1 MENINALDE
10 IHKGC
15 CMGIDALNILF
26 DKVEDKK
33 FESVLKQQYDDYDVI
48 AKKIENIY
56 PKYNDGSPHSTNAMN
71 KTMTKS
77 GIEMR
82 TFNDKSNSKIAE
94 ILLQGVNMGIIE
106 GKRILNNKKM
116 DKEVKTILDNYVK
129 MQEEHVEVLKEY
141 L

>member
-15 CMGIDALNILF
+15 CMGMDALNILLE
-26 DKVEDKK
+26 KIEDKK
-33 FESVLKQQYDDYDVI
+33 FESVLKVQYADYEKI
-48 AKKIENIY
+48 AERIERIY
-56 PKYNDGSPHSTNAMN
+56 PEYNDGNPHSTNAMN

-116 DKEVKTILDNYVK
+116 DEQVESILDEYVK
-129 MQEEHVEVLKEY
+129 MQEEHVEILKEY